1 MTPESFDP
9 FSYLLKSSV
18 QKVEKRQMPT
28 CTYVVA
34 KKAAIA
40 FKISASLFRPWS
52 NAGVSM
58 RTTGLPSK
66 VNISASSMS
75 SVHEPRVLLT
85 RRFEPLARLIS
96 WKQPGEFLIIVTG
109 HTLLTEVFPL
119 PVMPMTLCQRL
130 G

>member
-1 MTPESFDP
+1 MTPESFDS

-18 QKVEKRQMPT
+18 QKVENRQMPT

-34 KKAAIA
+34 KKTAIA

-58 RTTGLPSK
+58 RTTGP
-66 VNISASSMS
+66 
-75 SVHEPRVLLT
+75 SVHEAMVLLT